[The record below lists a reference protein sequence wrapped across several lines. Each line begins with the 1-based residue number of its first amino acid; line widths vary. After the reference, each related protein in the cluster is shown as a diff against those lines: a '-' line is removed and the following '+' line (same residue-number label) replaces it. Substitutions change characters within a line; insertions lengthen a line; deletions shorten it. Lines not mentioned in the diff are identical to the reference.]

1 MDQTVS
7 PIIVRVF
14 RTLRRIARKIR
25 QSTPFEIRI
34 RRKSTEVIKRYGIQD
49 WFRDSPQSRP
59 YQLQAVRTIRKQVPK
74 DATILETGCGIGQTF
89 VVLHRY
95 GYRSFIGIE
104 ADHQT
109 VRAAKEFLAAFRV
122 EAKVIHDDGLNAT
135 TWIDTS
141 SIDVYL
147 PLNWTHYT
155 PHLARVFDVGFSVL
169 KDRGLM
175 IIDIINKDFVSSSH
189 QDMEPYHNSYKYRYS
204 KTEVLSLARAKGFSV
219 EYVSRPFLW
228 RWLMYF
234 RKSLSPLSETRRTAG
249 RPT

>member
-25 QSTPFEIRI
+25 HSTPFEIRI
-34 RRKSTEVIKRYGIQD
+34 RGKSAEVVERYGIQD
-49 WFRDSPQSRP
+49 WFRGSPQS
-59 YQLQAVRTIRKQVPK
+59 YQIHAVRYIRKHVPK
-74 DATILETGCGIGQTF
+74 DATFLETGCGIGRTF

-95 GYRSFIGIE
+95 GYRHFIGIE

-135 TWIDTS
+135 TWIDTP

-147 PLNWTHYT
+147 PLGWTNSI

-169 KDRGLM
+169 KDSGLM
-175 IIDIINKDFVSSSH
+175 IIDIINKDFFSSSL
-189 QDMEPYHNSYKYRYS
+189 QDMETYHNSYKYKYS
-204 KTEVLSLARAKGFSV
+204 KAEVLSLARAKGFSV

-228 RWLMYF
+228 RWLMFF
-234 RKSLSPLSETRRTAG
+234 RK
-249 RPT
+249 